1 MEKKICSKCRV
12 EKDVCEFYKQPN
24 SNGGVKSICK
34 ECRKLE
40 KSKNA
45 EYHLINKEKIYIKKK
60 EWIKKNPDYM
70 KEYGKMKMKCN
81 QKHIITKHYL
91 AVVAWR

>member
-12 EKDVCEFYKQPN
+12 EKEFCEFHKM
-24 SNGGVKSICK
+24 SKSKSGVKSICK

-45 EYHLINKEKIYIKKK
+45 EYHLINKEKIESAIAHFLLILGIVLFLSIPL
-60 EWIKKNPDYM
+60 WVW
-70 KEYGKMKMKCN
+70 
-81 QKHIITKHYL
+81 TL
-91 AVVAWR
+91 